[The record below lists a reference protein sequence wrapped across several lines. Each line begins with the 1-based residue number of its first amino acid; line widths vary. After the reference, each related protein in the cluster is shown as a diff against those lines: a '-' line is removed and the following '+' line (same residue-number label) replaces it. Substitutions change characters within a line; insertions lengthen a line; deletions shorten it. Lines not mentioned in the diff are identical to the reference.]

1 MKAKRIVTTA
11 MLIAMYVVPESFF
24 DQLGKYENNARQPS
38 DYCWSSTTGCPL
50 DGFLIGFFGSFLNQL
65 LTFGLTPTTIIWVL
79 PAAIRG
85 LLIGLYAKHCHFDMS
100 FLQTQIITIST
111 ALIVTAL
118 NTGALYL
125 DSKIYGYYSFAFVFG
140 AVIPRIFTGIL
151 TAFVFGSILPYIV
164 KPVKKF
170 LGMKRV

>member
-11 MLIAMYVVPESFF
+11 MLIAMYVVLSLFSIN
-24 DQLGKYENNARQPS
+24 LGNMKITLDSLPIIVGAALL
-38 DYCWSSTTGCPL
+38 GPL

-79 PAAIRG
+79 AAAIRG

-151 TAFVFGSILPYIV
+151 TAIVFGSILPYIV